1 MGNETDPIEISWSEA
16 RWPAM
21 TQQWDDP
28 GFVRAHGNGETAGS
42 MANSQHVYWVPPN
55 HPKSQGSFGF
65 SACKFNV
72 LVLHF
77 FWWTR
82 HTRSWKLRAI
92 RKNRKK
98 RGIFF
103 RRKKVADCDPT
114 NRGKLDVSPRFMAI
128 TGDTNELFI
137 GHGGYVI
144 YLYIMVEECLMVK
157 SDSTWKYC
165 NIHGMWY
172 IQ

>member
-1 MGNETDPIEISWSEA
+1 MRQTRLKSHDPKPGDQPWLSSETTLDLWEPMEMV
-16 RWPAM
+16 R
-21 TQQWDDP
+21 QQVLWRIVNMSTEYPQIIPNLKVHSD
-28 GFVRAHGNGETAGS
+28 FQL
-42 MANSQHVYWVPPN
+42 ANSMFW
-55 HPKSQGSFGF
+55 SSI
-65 SACKFNV
+65 
-72 LVLHF
+72 

-114 NRGKLDVSPRFMAI
+114 NRAKLDVSPRFMAI